1 MAHSPSAARP
11 RIAVLIPAAGSG
23 ERVGGAANKVL
34 LPLAGLPLIH
44 HTVRAFQQEERIERI
59 LLIARPEDF
68 SRLEQAFEER
78 RRWSRLVGWVDGGEN
93 RQRSVF
99 RGVTALAEQPP
110 DWVIVH
116 DGARPL
122 VSGGLVGRIIEEL
135 AHHPAVVPTLP
146 IHDTVRDLADG
157 SHRGIDRRELVRVQT
172 PQGFHWKVLQEAHR
186 LAVEQGVE
194 RSDDAQ
200 LVDVAG
206 GSVTF
211 IPGERRNLK
220 LTTPPDF
227 ELAEWLLLN
236 PSWGTAPLRPLET

>member
-1 MAHSPSAARP
+1 MANPPSPPRP

-23 ERVGGAANKVL
+23 ERVGGASTKVL
-34 LPLAGLPLIH
+34 RPLAGLPLIQ
-44 HTVRAFQQEERIERI
+44 HTVRVFQQEERIERI

-68 SRLEQAFEER
+68 SHLEQAFKQR
-78 RRWSRLVGWVDGGEN
+78 KRWSRLVGWVEGGEN

-122 VSGGLVGRIIEEL
+122 VSAGLVGRIIEEL
-135 AHHPAVVPTLP
+135 ARHPAVVPTLP

-157 SHRGIDRRELVRVQT
+157 SRRVIDRRELVRVQT
-172 PQGFHWKVLQEAHR
+172 PQGFHWKGLEEAHR
-186 LAVEQGVE
+186 LAAEKGIE
-194 RSDDAQ
+194 GTDDAQ
-200 LVDVAG
+200 LVDAAG
-206 GSVTF
+206 GSLTY

-220 LTTPPDF
+220 LTTLPDF
-227 ELAEWLLLN
+227 ELAEWLVLN
-236 PSWGTAPLRPLET
+236 PSWGLAPPQPWET

>member
-1 MAHSPSAARP
+1 MANPPSAAKP

-23 ERVGGAANKVL
+23 ERVGGAINKVF

-44 HTVRAFQQEERIERI
+44 HTVQAFQQEERIERI

-68 SRLEQAFEER
+68 SRLEHAFKER
-78 RRWSRLVGWVDGGEN
+78 KRWSRLVGWVEGSEN
-93 RQRSVF
+93 RQRSVLC
-99 RGVTALAEQPP
+99 GVTALADQPP

-122 VSGGLVGRIIEEL
+122 VSTGLVGRIIEEL

-146 IHDTVRDLADG
+146 IHDTVRDLAD
-157 SHRGIDRRELVRVQT
+157 SNQLVADRRDLVRVQT

-186 LAVEQGVE
+186 FAAEKGVE
-194 RSDDAQ
+194 RTDDAQ
-200 LVDVAG
+200 LVEAAG
-206 GSVTF
+206 ESVTL

-220 LTTPPDF
+220 MTTPPDF
-227 ELAEWLLLN
+227 ELAEWLVLN
-236 PSWGTAPLRPLET
+236 PSWGLAPLRTLVT